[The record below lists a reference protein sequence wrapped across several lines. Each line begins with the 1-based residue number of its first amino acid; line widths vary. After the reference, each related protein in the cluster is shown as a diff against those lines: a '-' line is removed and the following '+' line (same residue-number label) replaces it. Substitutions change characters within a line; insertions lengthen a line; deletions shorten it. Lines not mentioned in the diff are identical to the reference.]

1 MNDFNINKRFDFLRQ
16 LTAMVATGITPSLI
30 VTGEGGLGKTYTVMS
45 TLKEISSESLFE
57 DSSEDYTVVKGFST
71 ARGLYNTL
79 YDNNG
84 KTIIF
89 DDCDSVLDN
98 KVSLNILKSALDS
111 YDTRTITWSSMK
123 SSKDEY
129 PNSFDFTGNIIFI
142 SNKSSK
148 DIDNAILTRSLVVD
162 LSMTSTEKIERMSS
176 IINDILPTYD
186 ILEKTKALS
195 FLNKNKDDIE
205 LSIRSLIKVTKVIS
219 SYPNN
224 WEDLATFMVKG

>member
-1 MNDFNINKRFDFLRQ
+1 MNDFNINKRFDFIRQ

-45 TLKEISSESLFE
+45 TMDEVGATS
-57 DSSEDYTVVKGFST
+57 DDYTVVKGFST

-162 LSMTSTEKIERMSS
+162 LSMTSTEKIERMST

-186 ILEKTKALS
+186 ILEKIEALK
-195 FLNKNKDDIE
+195 FLDKNKDDIE